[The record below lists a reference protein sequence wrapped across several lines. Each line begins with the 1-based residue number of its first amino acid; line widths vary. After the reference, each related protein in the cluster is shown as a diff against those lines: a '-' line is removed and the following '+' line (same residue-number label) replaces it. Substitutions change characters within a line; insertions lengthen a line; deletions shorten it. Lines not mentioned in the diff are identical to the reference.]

1 VATVVIAANPYEAE
15 LCKKAL
21 AETGLSVEVAEGGDG
36 LIDLIAAQ
44 PSPPLAVVI
53 ADGLFNGEMQDLLRE
68 VRDKYPGMP
77 VFLIAERG
85 GDVPDEAAATWLG
98 ARRLFFRPVEVE
110 KFADAVE
117 KLAVEA
123 ELAGEVS
130 EQVEAVQPDAPEVE
144 PAIEMEAE
152 FESDSS
158 PAPRPVPAQARSI
171 GRLALK
177 QVRREEPIIEL
188 PVRRLPTEVIVPGNG
203 GSIDRLP
210 PLESPPASIA
220 APPLPAPS
228 SAEGILRADDAYEE
242 EIVTGSFIV
251 KPAPEAAAKAAAA
264 GGVAAVET
272 APFGESPFTRR
283 LDHELKAAER
293 RLFPESA
300 GRAPIYDDYDDA
312 LGDIDLDALGIDTMP
327 GIGAEALDDALE
339 TPRPKVDPPKVIPPR
354 ETPSGLHQLASQR
367 EATVPSPPP
376 TSSLPPALAPAPSM
390 EESGTLSGE
399 RDLAMLLGSLHA
411 SGWTGRCVLS
421 RGDGEK
427 AIYFDNGLPVFA
439 SSTLVSDRLGDML
452 YREGKITREQHAR
465 TRELTVEPGRRT
477 AVLFVELG
485 LIKSAELFP
494 ALRRHVEEI
503 IYSSFAWDGAAY
515 RLEQE
520 QALPEDKLRL
530 SLHPWA
536 LFMEGIRRKY
546 GLMRLVELLGP
557 PETVLAPTTA
567 LARALGDC
575 ELNASERVA
584 AELFD
589 GERSLADVTLAIAG
603 LPGVR
608 LSETALY
615 ALGWGLSAVGAVRS
629 VEPGSPGEEQG
640 LGAVGERLGV
650 RAVSTLV
657 ESASPA
663 RERRTKERLQMDKPA
678 DRAIDRERLLAKR
691 AQISD
696 CDYFMVLGVAREAS
710 DHEVR
715 RAYDRLRADFARE
728 RFGEPVV
735 RELGD
740 TLDEIQEVL
749 EEAYRVLMDQS
760 LRSAYVSH
768 LPIAE

>member
-21 AETGLSVEVAEGGDG
+21 ADTGLSVEVAEGGDG
-36 LIDLIAAQ
+36 LVNLIAAQ
-44 PSPPLAVVI
+44 AAPPLAVVI
-53 ADGLFNGEMQDLLRE
+53 ADGLFNGELQDLLRE
-68 VRDKYPGMP
+68 VRDKYPSMP

-130 EQVEAVQPDAPEVE
+130 EQLAAVQSDAPEVV
-144 PAIEMEAE
+144 PSIEMEAE

-158 PAPRPVPAQARSI
+158 PAPRPVPAEARSI

-177 QVRREEPIIEL
+177 QIRREEAIIEL

-203 GSIDRLP
+203 ESIDRVA
-210 PLESPPASIA
+210 PLEPPPASITV
-220 APPLPAPS
+220 PPS
-228 SAEGILRADDAYEE
+228 STEGILRADDAYEE

-251 KPAPEAAAKAAAA
+251 RPQPAPEAPAKAAA

-272 APFGESPFTRR
+272 AAYGEPSMGLGESRFTRR

-312 LGDIDLDALGIDTMP
+312 LGDIDLDSLGIDTMP
-327 GIGAEALDDALE
+327 GIGAEALDSALE
-339 TPRPKVDPPKVIPPR
+339 TPRPRVDPPKLIPPR

-367 EATVPSPPP
+367 DAAVPTSPPSP
-376 TSSLPPALAPAPSM
+376 SLPAPLSPARSM
-390 EESGTLSGE
+390 EESGTLTGE

-427 AIYFDNGLPVFA
+427 AVYFDNGLPVFA

-452 YREGKITREQHAR
+452 YREGKITREQHSR
-465 TRELTVEPGRRT
+465 TRELSVEPGRRT

-503 IYSSFAWDGAAY
+503 IYSCFAWDGAAY

-546 GLMRLVELLGP
+546 GLMRLVELVGP

-567 LARALGDC
+567 LTRALGDC
-575 ELNASERVA
+575 ELTASEKVA

-589 GERSLADVTLAIAG
+589 GERSLAEVTLALAG
-603 LPGVR
+603 LPGVT
-608 LSETALY
+608 LSETSLY
-615 ALGWGLSAVGAVRS
+615 ALAWGLSAVGAVRP
-629 VEPGSPGEEQG
+629 VEPGEEQSVDV
-640 LGAVGERLGV
+640 VGERLGV

-663 RERRTKERLQMDKPA
+663 RERRAKERVQTDKPA

-760 LRSAYVSH
+760 LRSAYLSH
-768 LPIAE
+768 LPE